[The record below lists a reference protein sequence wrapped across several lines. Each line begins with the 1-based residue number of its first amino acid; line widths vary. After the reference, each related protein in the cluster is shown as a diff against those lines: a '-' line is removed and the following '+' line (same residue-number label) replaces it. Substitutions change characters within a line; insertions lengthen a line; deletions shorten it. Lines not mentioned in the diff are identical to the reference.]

1 MRRQQDKENH
11 KIEIKRIY
19 DMAQKLDL
27 VPATEWGFFTL
38 PRPMVIAGPCSAET
52 EEQVMETAKGLNDVG
67 IHVFRAGIW
76 KPRTHP
82 GSFEGVGT
90 VGLKWLQRVKRE
102 LGMHVCT
109 EVASEKHVYECIKF
123 GIDMV
128 WVGAR
133 TSANPFLMQEIAD
146 ALRDTDIPVLVKNPV
161 NPDLDLWIGALERL
175 NQAGIKKLGVIH
187 RGFTT
192 SEKIPYRNDPG
203 WRIAIELRTRFPEL
217 PFFADPSHMAGDRKY
232 LAELS
237 QRAMDL
243 GLEGLMIES
252 HCNPAVA
259 LSDAKQQLTPS
270 ALIDMLENDIVV
282 RDNDTDS
289 AAYREGI
296 DQLRA
301 QIDVIDEN
309 ILFAMKSR
317 MAVSAKIGKY
327 KKDHNIAI
335 LQTGRWDSLLSE
347 MVRKGGEYGL
357 SEKFLVQVF
366 NAIHEESVRV
376 QNDILSEGK

>member
-1 MRRQQDKENH
+1 MRREQDKENH

-109 EVASEKHVYECIKF
+109 EVASERHVYECIKF